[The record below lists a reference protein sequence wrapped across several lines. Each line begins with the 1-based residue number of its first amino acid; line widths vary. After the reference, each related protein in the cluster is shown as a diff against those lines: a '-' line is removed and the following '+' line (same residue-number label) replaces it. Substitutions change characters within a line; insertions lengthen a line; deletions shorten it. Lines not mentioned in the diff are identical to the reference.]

1 MPTPKFGKIK
11 EVDIH
16 ELWKREQYDF
26 RHDSSKNEV

>member
-1 MPTPKFGKIK
+1 MPTPKFGKKK

-26 RHDSSKNEV
+26 SAWLV